1 LPVKILEWSV
11 ERIHRCKD
19 TDMSWYAGKGKV
31 LSVRGMGKE
40 GQRECGSKGKE
51 SKRGYAVFVA
61 ALPHIHLST
70 MEYVV
75 FS

>member
-1 LPVKILEWSV
+1 VKILEWSV

-40 GQRECGSKGKE
+40 GQRE
-51 SKRGYAVFVA
+51 
-61 ALPHIHLST
+61 
-70 MEYVV
+70 
-75 FS
+75 